1 MIQTRRRVYRMSP
14 DFVCLYHYTQP
25 SAVPLIAHGGLR
37 MSSTGPGGEGGVYFS
52 TLGPCSFGLGS
63 AEHGSTNS
71 LDNYEV
77 ALIKGCFGIDK
88 MEEHQGQGKLSA
100 VLVYALPAACLS
112 AAPGGRDNAV
122 AVSQST
128 FHDLSLPDPNKD
140 FFLSPAFVVG
150 AFLVDVAKPIKFDAN
165 AAATAKG
172 EVAADRRSHLKV
184 S

>member
-1 MIQTRRRVYRMSP
+1 
-14 DFVCLYHYTQP
+14 
-25 SAVPLIAHGGLR
+25 
-37 MSSTGPGGEGGVYFS
+37 MSSTGPGGDGGVYFS

-63 AEHGSTNS
+63 SDHSKTQD
-71 LDNYEV
+71 LKNYEV

-100 VLVYALPAACLS
+100 VLVYALPTACLS